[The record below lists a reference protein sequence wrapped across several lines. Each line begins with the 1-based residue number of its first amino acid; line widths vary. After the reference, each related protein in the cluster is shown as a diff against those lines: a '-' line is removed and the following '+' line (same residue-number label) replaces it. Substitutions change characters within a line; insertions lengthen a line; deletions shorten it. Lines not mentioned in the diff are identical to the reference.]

1 MKYTYII
8 LVAFILLTGQQAM
21 TQLPEDALRMSWN
34 APSGTARNQA
44 IGGAMGSLGGEIT
57 SMFVN
62 PAGLGF
68 FKVSEIVLTPGLS
81 LARSNSN
88 YRETDAKSDRLS
100 RFNMNASG
108 FVVATNDRNSK
119 WTSKAFS
126 IAINRVANFNN
137 TIYYKGN
144 NDFSSYSE
152 AFSEE
157 FSRSGLS
164 IEEVRNSSLS
174 MGTKMAVYTYLI
186 DTATI
191 NGQVQVVGRPE
202 YLNSVNQENKVTTR
216 GGITELAIG
225 FASNMQDKLYIGG
238 SIGVP
243 IVSYERRST
252 FIESDPDKSTNNN
265 FGYSR
270 FEEKIISKGAGL
282 NAKLGVIFKP
292 AQAMRFGIAIHT
304 PTLYGLKDKITG
316 KMVTDVEK
324 LFVPR
329 DPNDPGIDS
338 ITSDYYYGNQ
348 GAIYKYDLA
357 SPWKFLVSGAFVF
370 SEVEDVTKQRGF
382 ITADLEYVT
391 YGSSRFSAAEE
402 GDDETYFDNVNKT
415 VKSSY
420 KGAFNFRVGGEVKFN
435 TFMTRL
441 GFAYYGNPYK
451 DDALKAKKVNL
462 SGGLGYRNKGI
473 FIDLTYVRSLITDT
487 NFPYRL
493 SDKGNTFA
501 DVKSK
506 NGSILLTIGF
516 KI

>member
-1 MKYTYII
+1 MKNTFI
-8 LVAFILLTGQQAM
+8 VAFILLTGQQVMA
-21 TQLPEDALRMSWN
+21 QLPEDALRMSWN

-81 LARSNSN
+81 FARSNSN
-88 YRETDAKSDRLS
+88 YRETDAKSSRLT

-108 FVVATNDRNSK
+108 FVVATNDRGSK

-126 IAINRVANFNN
+126 IAVNRVASFNN

-152 AFSEE
+152 AFAEE
-157 FSRSGLS
+157 FSRSGLT
-164 IEEVRNSSLS
+164 IDEVRNSSLS

-191 NGQVQVVGRPE
+191 NGQTQVVGKPE
-202 YLNSVNQENKVTTR
+202 YLNSVNQENKITTR
-216 GGITELAIG
+216 GGITEIAIG
-225 FASNMQDKLYIGG
+225 FASNMEDKLYIGG

-243 IVSYERRST
+243 IVNYEKRST

-265 FGYSR
+265 FGFSR
-270 FEEKIISKGAGL
+270 FEEKIVSRGAGL

-304 PTLYGLKDKITG
+304 PTLYGLKDKISG

-324 LFVPR
+324 LFG
-329 DPNDPGIDS
+329 PNDPGVDS
-338 ITSDYYYGNQ
+338 VTSDYYYGNQ
-348 GAIYKYDLA
+348 GAIYKYDLV

-370 SEVEDVTKQRGF
+370 SEVEDVTQQRGF

-391 YGSSRFSAAEE
+391 YGSPRFSPAEE
-402 GDDETYFDNVNKT
+402 GDDETYFNNVNKV

-441 GFAYYGNPYK
+441 GLAYYGNPYK
-451 DDALKAKKVNL
+451 DDALKASKVNL
-462 SGGLGYRNKGI
+462 SGGLGYRDKGI
-473 FIDLTYVRSLITDT
+473 FIDLTYVRSLTKDT

-493 SDKGNTFA
+493 SDKANTYA

-506 NGSILLTIGF
+506 NGNIIFTIGF